1 MQILIQY
8 LLISLPEALI
18 FLFFSLALMGIDWKP
33 VWKQGPVALVTG
45 AASTLR

>member
-33 VWKQGPVALVTG
+33 VWKQGLL
-45 AASTLR
+45 SSISSKIFIFN